1 MKGLV
6 VSVNNIAD
14 KIYLLEP
21 DNFSLGTRHTT
32 VAWFDGEGNYLEKT
46 YKFNNP
52 ENTMEHFKI
61 GEVVLVLDENIEKFS
76 PIRMF
81 DKNDIDLM
89 RIYSRYLKEEKKRIE
104 QTFTKDDVLNGVL
117 RRRAS

>member
-14 KIYLLEP
+14 KVYLLEP
-21 DNFSLGTRHTT
+21 DNFNIGIRHTT
-32 VAWFDGEGNYLEKT
+32 VAWFDSNGNYSEKT

-52 ENTMEHFKI
+52 ENTMEHFRI
-61 GEVVLVLDENIEKFS
+61 GEVVLVLDENIEKLC

-81 DKNDIDLM
+81 DKNDLDLM
-89 RIYSRYLKEEKKRIE
+89 RIYSRYIKEEKKRIE
-104 QTFTKDDVLNGVL
+104 QTFTKDAVLNGVL
-117 RRRAS
+117 RRAS